1 MSIIGSI
8 LIIYALLE
16 QKLPRLIVSLFV
28 GCVLIG
34 ISIAL
39 YTSIPIGLIVIFLF
53 GGTLV
58 ALLYLAGLTV
68 PTIKIK
74 NLKVAVTAIVL
85 TIVVFTSVSLLIL
98 AKHKILVLTTPRVE
112 WPKITVNNLLALMIT
127 LTASFYAIVS
137 IMGGKS

>member
-1 MSIIGSI
+1 M
-8 LIIYALLE
+8 
-16 QKLPRLIVSLFV
+16 
-28 GCVLIG
+28 
-34 ISIAL
+34 
-39 YTSIPIGLIVIFLF
+39 
-53 GGTLV
+53 
-58 ALLYLAGLTV
+58 
-68 PTIKIK
+68 
-74 NLKVAVTAIVL
+74 KVAVTAIVL